1 MKYKYLLLL
10 ATLLLV
16 PTVLAM
22 DDTKPAFDLFYLFVE
37 NVFGGVFI
45 AGVGF
50 VILFIFIGM
59 YSRMSIPLLISIIGL
74 FIVTYSIGAI
84 GALAVFVVGLISI
97 LYFMYG
103 IAKLF
108 MARLEG

>member
-1 MKYKYLLLL
+1 MKYKYLLLFII
-10 ATLLLV
+10 LLLV
-16 PTVLAM
+16 PTVLAI
-22 DDTKPAFDLFYLFVE
+22 DDPKPAFDLFYLFVE

-59 YSRMSIPLLISIIGL
+59 ISRMSISLLIAIIGL
-74 FIVTYSIGAI
+74 FIVTYSIGAV
-84 GALAVFVVGLISI
+84 GGLAVLVVGIITI

-103 IAKLF
+103 VSRLV
-108 MARLEG
+108 MSRLEG